1 MDLDG
6 FAAIFDGKQIPN
18 KVALFRFFWTRY
30 VFRCDEYLAL
40 YYELVD
46 SFVKDGGR

>member
-6 FAAIFDGKQIPN
+6 FVAIFDGKQIPS
-18 KVALFRFFWTRY
+18 AISLFWTRY

-46 SFVKDGGR
+46 SFVKDRGR